1 MAETISKEALD
12 LVSALRPFA
21 SRMGQ
26 RVIDTVMGIAEE
38 VAGPEIGDLELE
50 SLGEKAQ
57 GLFQDTIETAIA
69 LFLIIVALWF
79 SKMVQAGEQQPGGG
93 GRTGQRPG
101 PGGPAGSGGASPT
114 GS

>member
-21 SRMGQ
+21 SPMGQ

-38 VAGPEIGDLELE
+38 IAGPEIGDLELE

-57 GLFQDTIETAIA
+57 GLFQDTMESALA
-69 LFLIIVALWF
+69 LFLVIGALWL
-79 SKMVQAGEQQPGGG
+79 SKVTQAGEQQPDGRR
-93 GRTGQRPG
+93 RTGERPGPGQSPG
-101 PGGPAGSGGASPT
+101 PGGPSPAAR
-114 GS
+114 

>member
-21 SRMGQ
+21 SPMGQ
-26 RVIDTVMGIAEE
+26 RVIDTVMGIADE

-57 GLFQDTIETAIA
+57 GLFQDTIESAVA
-69 LFLIIVALWF
+69 LFLVIVALWL
-79 SKMVQAGEQQPGGG
+79 SKVTQAGEQQPGRHRRAGEPSG
-93 GRTGQRPG
+93 TGESPG
-101 PGGPAGSGGASPT
+101 PGGPSPAGS
-114 GS
+114 

>member
-21 SRMGQ
+21 SPMGQ

-38 VAGPEIGDLELE
+38 VAGPEIGDLEFE

-57 GLFQDTIETAIA
+57 GLFQDTIESAIA
-69 LFLIIVALWF
+69 LFLVLAVLWL
-79 SKMVQAGEQQPGGG
+79 SRVTGAGQQEHQGPVE
-93 GRTGQRPG
+93 PSG
-101 PGGPAGSGGASPT
+101 PGGPSPAAR
-114 GS
+114 